1 MATQEE
7 KNRDAGKKKF
17 EIKISP
23 PDENGM
29 QERQIFIDGEFFDW
43 GIDPEAFSY
52 AKKMGPEYFRA
63 AQIDIAKHF
72 LESISEVVGR
82 KVTLQE
88 LTQAEKTGWI

>member
-7 KNRDAGKKKF
+7 KKRDEGKKKF
-17 EIKISP
+17 EIKIAT
-23 PDENGM
+23 DDDGM
-29 QERQIFIDGEFFDW
+29 MDKQIFIDGEFFDW
-43 GIDPEAFSY
+43 GVDPEAFEW
-52 AKKMGPEYFRA
+52 AKQQGPEYFRA

-82 KVTLQE
+82 KVTLHD

>member
-7 KNRDAGKKKF
+7 KYRDQGKKKF
-17 EIKISP
+17 ELKISP

-29 QERQIFIDGEFFDW
+29 QERQIFIDGELFDW
-43 GIDPEAFSY
+43 GIDEHAFAY

-72 LESISEVVGR
+72 LASLSEVVGR
-82 KVTLQE
+82 EVTYHD
-88 LTQAEKTGWI
+88 LTQAQKTGWI